1 LSNDTPVRDDI
12 PEFIEKASDAAAL
25 RFASA
30 TKIGRPFT
38 RACLHANFAN
48 AVPTALGKKVFITS
62 RKSEG
67 KRRTGFPTKRPQLGY
82 VE

>member
-25 RFASA
+25 RFGNKNWAPVYQSVS
-30 TKIGRPFT
+30 I
-38 RACLHANFAN
+38 CN
-48 AVPTALGKKVFITS
+48 AVPTALGKKVSITS